1 MARLIAFGCSFTY
14 GHGLSDCFI
23 PPTFPGLEPSKFAWP
38 SVVADS
44 FELELVNNGECGSSN
59 KQILYRTLD
68 FPFKVTDTVI
78 FLWSFFQR
86 SIIHGIDY
94 NLQILPNTSKGES
107 YYKVH
112 SDYDL
117 FMETTLSIAHA
128 NLFLMS
134 KKIKTYNF
142 YFDRNLR
149 LLLSQYPNNVARN
162 YELSYLQRSFQ
173 DTALDKV
180 HPGEKTQKT
189 MANSI
194 IKFIKEKEHEFT
206 QVLGEEGRNL
216 IYKDMT

>member
-23 PPTFPGLEPSKFAWP
+23 PPQNPGPYPSKFAWP
-38 SVVADS
+38 SLVADS
-44 FELELVNNGECGSSN
+44 LELEVINNSECGSSN

-68 FPFKVTDTVI
+68 FAFVETDTVI

-86 SIIHGIDY
+86 SIIHNVDS
-94 NLQILPNTSKGES
+94 NLQILPNNSECEG

-128 NLFLMS
+128 NLFLLD
-134 KKIKTYNF
+134 KKIKIYNF
-142 YFDRNLR
+142 YLDRDLR

-162 YELSYLQRSFQ
+162 YELSYIPRSFQ
-173 DTALDKV
+173 DIGLDKV

-189 MANSI
+189 TANSI

-206 QVLGEEGRNL
+206 QVLG
-216 IYKDMT
+216 

>member
-23 PPTFPGLEPSKFAWP
+23 PPAWPGIEPSKFAWP
-38 SVVADS
+38 SLVADS
-44 FELELVNNGECGSSN
+44 LELDVVNNSECGSSN

-68 FPFKVTDTVI
+68 FPFVETDTVI

-86 SIIHGIDY
+86 SIIYHVDS
-94 NLQILPNTSKGES
+94 NLQILPNNSECEG

-117 FMETTLSIAHA
+117 FMETALSIAHA
-128 NLFLMS
+128 NLFLVS
-134 KKIKTYNF
+134 SKIKTYNF
-142 YFDRNLR
+142 YFDRKLR

-173 DTALDKV
+173 DTAPDKF

-206 QVLGEEGRNL
+206 QVLG
-216 IYKDMT
+216 